1 MMFNV
6 RFSIKKA
13 WASFLVIALLLPLL
27 VGLWPSNVYA
37 ASNNEGKISITADD
51 EFTLFINGRQT
62 EKAPTGPKPI
72 RSLCR
77 FNLASM

>member
-13 WASFLVIALLLPLL
+13 WASFLVITLLLPLL
-27 VGLWPSNVYA
+27 VGLGPSNVYA

-51 EFTLFINGRQT
+51 EFTL
-62 EKAPTGPKPI
+62 
-72 RSLCR
+72 L
-77 FNLASM
+77 